1 MTRQTNALTEGAF
14 MAVIAAILGLAGIY
28 LPLLGAVT
36 GFLWPIPIIVL
47 IIRYDLRSGF
57 LSLIAALILM
67 VTLSEPLTALF
78 QGLRYG
84 GMALVFGYLIK
95 KQSAPGT
102 TVLLGGLAAAA
113 GTILVLFFSF
123 LLIGGSL
130 AGLEAE
136 MEGTVDRVLDFY
148 RSSGLLDRV
157 LVEGTTEE
165 EFRQTVIR
173 STRWMMTLIPGVLVF
188 GSLVSSCINYLL
200 ARQVLSRLG
209 YRLQAIPPF
218 RTWQLPWYSVWG
230 IIAGLGLALAGD
242 FWGQSLLVA
251 IGQNIIYVYLPI
263 LLVTGLSVAVY
274 YYYKVPISATWKM
287 LLVFVALIN
296 LPLTVIALILLG
308 TFDPLF
314 NYRKLTLRWER
325 RE

>member
-1 MTRQTNALTEGAF
+1 
-14 MAVIAAILGLAGIY
+14 
-28 LPLLGAVT
+28 
-36 GFLWPIPIIVL
+36 
-47 IIRYDLRSGF
+47 
-57 LSLIAALILM
+57 
-67 VTLSEPLTALF
+67 
-78 QGLRYG
+78 
-84 GMALVFGYLIK
+84 
-95 KQSAPGT
+95 
-102 TVLLGGLAAAA
+102 
-113 GTILVLFFSF
+113 
-123 LLIGGSL
+123 
-130 AGLEAE
+130 
-136 MEGTVDRVLDFY
+136 
-148 RSSGLLDRV
+148 
-157 LVEGTTEE
+157 
-165 EFRQTVIR
+165 
-173 STRWMMTLIPGVLVF
+173 MMTLIPGVLVF